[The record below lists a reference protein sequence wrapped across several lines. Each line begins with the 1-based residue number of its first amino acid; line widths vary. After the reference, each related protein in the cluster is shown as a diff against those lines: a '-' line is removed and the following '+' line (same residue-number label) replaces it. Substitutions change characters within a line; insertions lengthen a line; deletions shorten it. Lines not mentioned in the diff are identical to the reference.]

1 MTWVSET
8 FLKKVNQQKHWPI
21 IIGIVVSGFLL
32 VAMTAVLIW
41 FLVTVY
47 CIPEGFYKSRVK
59 VYLTI
64 AIIVIVLA
72 LAVAVSL
79 TFLAIHN
86 PKVRNLGQKGDTPVQ
101 TATRPIRFGHWMPDE
116 QKLVENILKEMEE
129 ENLSL
134 DVFAGDIRQEM
145 EQNLKQAKENVEKIT
160 RLIRDVVK
168 ILIFIPVAFLLALFL
183 KAIVTENLVR
193 QWMNY
198 LTADTIQWIIQH
210 KNLLVSLL
218 VAFAY
223 ALLITAAL
231 VVTLCQLAICF
242 IKYAFHETRLEQ
254 GLLVLREVELYKK
267 MQTHENRTDQACRAS
282 QTTTVS
288 QTTPGP

>member
-145 EQNLKQAKENVEKIT
+145 EQNLKQAKENVEKFT

-198 LTADTIQWIIQH
+198 LTADTIYH
-210 KNLLVSLL
+210 SSG
-218 VAFAY
+218 
-223 ALLITAAL
+223 
-231 VVTLCQLAICF
+231 
-242 IKYAFHETRLEQ
+242 EQ
-254 GLLVLREVELYKK
+254 PHFPR
-267 MQTHENRTDQACRAS
+267 
-282 QTTTVS
+282 
-288 QTTPGP
+288 

>member
-86 PKVRNLGQKGDTPVQ
+86 PKVRKLGQKGDTPVQ

-134 DVFAGDIRQEM
+134 DVSAGDIRQEM
-145 EQNLKQAKENVEKIT
+145 EQNLKQAKENVEKFT

-242 IKYAFHETRLEQ
+242 IKYAFHETRLEP

>member
-134 DVFAGDIRQEM
+134 DV
-145 EQNLKQAKENVEKIT
+145 L
-160 RLIRDVVK
+160 
-168 ILIFIPVAFLLALFL
+168 PVTSA
-183 KAIVTENLVR
+183 R
-193 QWMNY
+193 RW
-198 LTADTIQWIIQH
+198 
-210 KNLLVSLL
+210 S
-218 VAFAY
+218 
-223 ALLITAAL
+223 
-231 VVTLCQLAICF
+231 
-242 IKYAFHETRLEQ
+242 
-254 GLLVLREVELYKK
+254 
-267 MQTHENRTDQACRAS
+267 RT
-282 QTTTVS
+282 
-288 QTTPGP
+288 

>member
-145 EQNLKQAKENVEKIT
+145 EQNLKQAKENVEKFT

-210 KNLLVSLL
+210 DEDKGTLLLFRS
-218 VAFAY
+218 A
-223 ALLITAAL
+223 
-231 VVTLCQLAICF
+231 
-242 IKYAFHETRLEQ
+242 K
-254 GLLVLREVELYKK
+254 LRETSCKIPRSML
-267 MQTHENRTDQACRAS
+267 
-282 QTTTVS
+282 
-288 QTTPGP
+288 

>member
-1 MTWVSET
+1 
-8 FLKKVNQQKHWPI
+8 
-21 IIGIVVSGFLL
+21 
-32 VAMTAVLIW
+32 
-41 FLVTVY
+41 
-47 CIPEGFYKSRVK
+47 
-59 VYLTI
+59 
-64 AIIVIVLA
+64 
-72 LAVAVSL
+72 
-79 TFLAIHN
+79 
-86 PKVRNLGQKGDTPVQ
+86 
-101 TATRPIRFGHWMPDE
+101 MPDE

-145 EQNLKQAKENVEKIT
+145 EQNLKQAKENVEKFT

-193 QWMNY
+193 QWINY

-267 MQTHENRTDQACRAS
+267 MQTHENWTDQACRAS